1 MKLKGHRDEV
11 YAAEKYLKS
20 LEKQQQSSN
29 KMDLDDDDNDG
40 SVICLSDPYEA
51 FADDDDIV
59 DDKPTTKSKT
69 TTTTSKKKESTDN
82 QKQAKEVAGR
92 NQAASSLRSNR
103 VESNDDSVICID
115 DGDSDKKT
123 QFRNSALVRGFT
135 SKQVDQVF
143 SELNDK
149 VDSMSETQFIQ
160 HLKNKFKVILY
171 CMGGNIKL

>member
-92 NQAASSLRSNR
+92 NQPSSLRSNR

>member
-29 KMDLDDDDNDG
+29 KMDFDDDDNDG

-59 DDKPTTKSKT
+59 DKPTAKSK
-69 TTTTSKKKESTDN
+69 TTTTSKKKESTD
-82 QKQAKEVAGR
+82 KQAKEVAGR

-103 VESNDDSVICID
+103 AESNDDSVICID
-115 DGDSDKKT
+115 DGDGDKNT

-149 VDSMSETQFIQ
+149 VNSMSETQFIQ
-160 HLKNKFKVILY
+160 HLKNKFKVIL
-171 CMGGNIKL
+171 

>member
-20 LEKQQQSSN
+20 LEKPQQSSN
-29 KMDLDDDDNDG
+29 KMDFDDDDNDG

-59 DDKPTTKSKT
+59 DKPTAKSKT
-69 TTTTSKKKESTDN
+69 TTTTTASKKKESTDN

-92 NQAASSLRSNR
+92 NQASSLRSNR

-115 DGDSDKKT
+115 DSDGDKKT
-123 QFRNSALVRGFT
+123 QFRNSALVRGFS

-143 SELNDK
+143 SEHNEM
-149 VDSMSETQFIQ
+149 VNSMSETQFIQ
-160 HLKNKFKVILY
+160 CLKNKYKVIL
-171 CMGGNIKL
+171 

>member
-29 KMDLDDDDNDG
+29 KMDFDDDDNDG

-59 DDKPTTKSKT
+59 DKPTAKNK
-69 TTTTSKKKESTDN
+69 TTTTSKKKESTD
-82 QKQAKEVAGR
+82 KQAKEVAGR

-115 DGDSDKKT
+115 DGDGDKKT
-123 QFRNSALVRGFT
+123 QFRSSAVVRGFT

-149 VDSMSETQFIQ
+149 VNSMSETQFIQ
-160 HLKNKFKVILY
+160 HLKNKFKVIL
-171 CMGGNIKL
+171 